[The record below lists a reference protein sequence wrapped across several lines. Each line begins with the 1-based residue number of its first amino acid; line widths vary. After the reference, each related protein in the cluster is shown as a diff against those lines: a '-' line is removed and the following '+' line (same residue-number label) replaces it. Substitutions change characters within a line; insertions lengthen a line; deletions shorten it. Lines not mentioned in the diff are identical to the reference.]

1 MDLGAIVPGTRK
13 TRPLGNALAMLRVDA
28 ELSSSA
34 AAENLEIGEDHL
46 SDIECGTV
54 QASTP
59 LLANMARLYH
69 ASPFLVVKAY
79 LADRRV

>member
-1 MDLGAIVPGTRK
+1 MPGTRK
-13 TRPLGNALAMLRVDA
+13 TRPLENALAMLRVDA

-34 AAENLEIGEDHL
+34 AAGTLEIKEDYL

-59 LLANMARLYH
+59 LLANMTRFYH

>member
-1 MDLGAIVPGTRK
+1 MPGTRK

-34 AAENLEIGEDHL
+34 AAENLEIREDYL